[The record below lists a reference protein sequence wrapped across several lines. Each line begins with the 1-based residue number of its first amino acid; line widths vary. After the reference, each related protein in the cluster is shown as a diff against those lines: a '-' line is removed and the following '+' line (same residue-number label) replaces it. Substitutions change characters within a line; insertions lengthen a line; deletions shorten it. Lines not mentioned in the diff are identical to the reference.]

1 MQTESGVKM
10 TKKNSREG
18 TSLTAAQRD
27 FPSDYTSHREAELAK
42 TIEIL
47 TKKLRLMET
56 ETANLS
62 TKGSSEEEAMD
73 AIDCSFVNTCYTAK
87 NKMGPCPCEL
97 RR

>member
-1 MQTESGVKM
+1 M
-10 TKKNSREG
+10 TKKGSKERE
-18 TSLTAAQRD
+18 SLAAAQRD